1 MLICQPRYPRRCVR
15 SSCNLGFTLIEL
27 MVVLLI
33 LALLSTIAAPRVARS
48 LSKAKIQTARI
59 QVDALSA
66 AVDAFVLDVGRPP
79 LQSEGLKALVTAP
92 SQLESWDGP
101 YIKKQ
106 QSLVDPWGQ
115 PYQYS
120 QPGQHGEYDVF
131 TMAADKQ
138 AGGSGDG
145 SDIGNW

>member
-1 MLICQPRYPRRCVR
+1 MTCLLHHSRRRVR
-15 SSCNLGFTLIEL
+15 SRRYHGFTLIEL

-33 LALLSTIAAPRVARS
+33 LALLSTIAAPRVTRY
-48 LSKAKIQTARI
+48 LGKAKNQTAKI

-79 LQSEGLKALVTAP
+79 LQSEGLKALVAAP
-92 SQLESWDGP
+92 SQMASWDGP

-115 PYQYS
+115 PYQYR
-120 QPGQHGEYDVF
+120 QPGEHSEYDVF
-131 TMAADKQ
+131 TFAADKQ
-138 AGGSGDG
+138 EGGSDLG
-145 SDIGNW
+145 SDLGNW

>member
-1 MLICQPRYPRRCVR
+1 MLICRPRFPRTCVHASR
-15 SSCNLGFTLIEL
+15 NLGFTLIEL

-48 LSKAKIQTARI
+48 LGKAKTQTARI

-79 LQSEGLKALVTAP
+79 LQSEGLNALVAAP
-92 SQLESWDGP
+92 SQLENWDGP

-120 QPGQHGEYDVF
+120 QPGEHGEYDVF
-131 TMAADKQ
+131 TLAADKQ